1 MSNVWMRVRHTRGI
15 EGEREKGRDKRER
28 GGEGERE
35 GEREREREGERE
47 GERDLKNCV
56 LPLLKQ
62 SRIVSRVLAEGF
74 SPDCCIA
81 WYMVISWG
89 ASNAKHE

>member
-35 GEREREREGERE
+35 GEREREREGERRE
-47 GERDLKNCV
+47 GPEKLCVATSEAIANCF
-56 LPLLKQ
+56 Q
-62 SRIVSRVLAEGF
+62 SFGRRF
-74 SPDCCIA
+74 QP
-81 WYMVISWG
+81 
-89 ASNAKHE
+89 